1 MYSVLVQEN
10 GSILISF
17 FLFNLIMDTTVNF
30 YTQTKFWTVE
40 IQYIGAEA
48 MLLPKTIT
56 IQLLSSKI
64 MP

>member
-40 IQYIGAEA
+40 IQYIGAKA